1 MIVRTI
7 GIALLL
13 GAGILIYSLGAPAA
27 PQQYT
32 DCERASP
39 ENPVLREAQRLSA
52 LDAAR
57 QLHGDRSAIYGFDR
71 RLASGWYGAKWQ
83 ASQIAQ
89 ELGLSVTPPLYS
101 EDLRV
106 RAAASVIEY
115 GLVFSAASALGS
127 THCATIALVPQSDSD
142 SGEVAARK
150 LEVLISELEGAGA
163 D

>member
-13 GAGILIYSLGAPAA
+13 GAVLLIYSLGAPAA
-27 PQQYT
+27 PQRYT
-32 DCERASP
+32 DCGRASLEDP
-39 ENPVLREAQRLSA
+39 ALREAQRLSA

-89 ELGLSVTPPLYS
+89 ALGLPLPPPVYS

-127 THCATIALVPQSDSD
+127 THCATRALVPQSDGD

-150 LEVLISELEGAGA
+150 LEVLISELEGGGA

>member
-1 MIVRTI
+1 MIIRAI
-7 GIALLL
+7 SGAILL
-13 GAGILIYSLGAPAA
+13 GAGLLIYSLGAPAA
-27 PQQYT
+27 PQRYT
-32 DCERASP
+32 DCERVSL
-39 ENPVLREAQRLSA
+39 ENPVLHEAQRLSA

-57 QLHGDRSAIYGFDR
+57 ELYEDRDAIYGFDR

-89 ELGLSVTPPLYS
+89 AFGLPVPPPAYS

-127 THCATIALVPQSDSD
+127 THCATRALVPQSDGD
-142 SGEVAARK
+142 SVEVAGRK
-150 LEVLISELEGAGA
+150 LEVLVSKLERAGS